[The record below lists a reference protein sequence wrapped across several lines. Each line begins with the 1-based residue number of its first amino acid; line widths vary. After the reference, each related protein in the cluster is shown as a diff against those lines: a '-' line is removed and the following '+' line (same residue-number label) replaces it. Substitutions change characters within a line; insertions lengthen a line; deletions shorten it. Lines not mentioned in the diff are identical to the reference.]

1 MSKRN
6 LDFVEI
12 GTADFDTLIQD
23 CSDLA
28 QGISIEPLDFYLD
41 ALPSKPH
48 VIKLQKAVS
57 NTTGLTEIYYLDPK
71 VLGDKVPSTGWWIR
85 GCSCIAKP
93 HPTLI
98 EYCNLWGIPLS
109 AIIKCEVEK
118 ITFEQIVAEY
128 EIEQINFLKIDTE
141 GHDCVIMHDVLDV
154 SKREGKIYA
163 QNIRFET
170 NKLSEKKDVEDVIR
184 KAQALGYF
192 VHRLPM
198 FGETFLTT
206 NSKLNSNLHR
216 SLNEP
221 TMLEAIKSAMSC

>member
-1 MSKRN
+1 MISKN

-28 QGISIEPLDFYLD
+28 QGISIEPLSFYLD

-57 NTTGLTEIYYLDPK
+57 NTIGLTEIYHLNPK
-71 VLGDKVPSTGWWIR
+71 VLGELVPSTGWWIR

-109 AIIKCEVEK
+109 AIIKCEVETT
-118 ITFEQIVAEY
+118 TFEQIITQY
-128 EIEQINFLKIDTE
+128 KIEQINFLKIDTE
-141 GHDCVIMHDVLDV
+141 GHDCVIMHDVLDM
-154 SKREGKIYA
+154 SEREGKIYA

-192 VHRLPM
+192 VQRLPM
-198 FGETFLTT
+198 FGETF
-206 NSKLNSNLHR
+206 
-216 SLNEP
+216 
-221 TMLEAIKSAMSC
+221 